1 MERVTLRD
9 ISYDKFKRSRAWC
22 KESLSEGSHPE
33 VSASDILNGKLTAV
47 FIFKGTDAMKDAA
60 LFRIFWDG

>member
-1 MERVTLRD
+1 MERVTLKN

-22 KESLSEGSHPE
+22 KESFDEGSYPE
-33 VSASDILNGKLTAV
+33 VSASDQYDGKMTAV
-47 FIFKGTDAMKDAA
+47 FIFKGSDSLKNAA